1 MNKLIVSSAPHIRTK
16 KDTPAVMLDVI
27 IALLPALVAGV
38 VIFGIRALLVVM
50 TCVLASVVSEFL
62 FNLILK
68 QEQTVFDFS
77 AIVTGLILGLNLRAD
92 APIWQCI
99 VGAVFAIIV
108 VKCLFGGLG
117 QNFANPAVTARVF
130 LLICFSNTLA
140 GGARPNISSNPSLVA
155 GATPLSVIAEGDSLP
170 ELTDML
176 FGLRGGAIGE
186 TCIIALLLGFA
197 YLVARKVIHFET
209 PLIMIATVFLLSLV
223 VGGDV
228 ELALYQVLAGGLVF
242 GAVFMATDYVTTPIT
257 RTGKMI
263 FAVGCGLITF
273 LIRQYGNYPEGVS
286 FAILFMNI
294 LSPYIEGWT
303 KPKSLGQRKD
313 AKVTTKSS
321 RISVKDILDL
331 VVCEVCSISVALII
345 DCLVFFNQFG
355 SVATPIVFIVVLVV
369 LSAAAIFGRKAYLC
383 KGGNK

>member
-1 MNKLIVSSAPHIRTK
+1 MNKLIVSSAPHIRAK
-16 KDTPAVMLDVI
+16 KDTPSIMLDVI

-50 TCVLASVVSEFL
+50 TCVIASVVSEFL
-62 FNLILK
+62 FNIITK
-68 QEQTVFDFS
+68 KEQTIFDFS

-92 APIWQCI
+92 APVWQCI

-108 VKCLFGGLG
+108 VKCFFGGLG

-140 GGARPNISSNPSLVA
+140 GGALPLISSNPDLVA
-155 GATPLSVIAEGDSLP
+155 GATPLNVIAAGGELP
-170 ELTDML
+170 SIMDML
-176 FGLRGGAIGE
+176 LGLRGGALGE

-209 PLIMIATVFLLSLV
+209 PLIMIATVFVLSLI
-223 VGGDV
+223 VGGDAK
-228 ELALYQVLAGGLVF
+228 LALYQVLSGGLVF
-242 GAVFMATDYVTTPIT
+242 GAVFMITDYSTTPIT

-263 FAVGCGLITF
+263 FALGCAFITF
-273 LIRQYGNYPEGVS
+273 LIRQYGGYPEGVS

-303 KPKSLGQRKD
+303 KPKALGKR
-313 AKVTTKSS
+313 
-321 RISVKDILDL
+321 
-331 VVCEVCSISVALII
+331 
-345 DCLVFFNQFG
+345 
-355 SVATPIVFIVVLVV
+355 
-369 LSAAAIFGRKAYLC
+369 
-383 KGGNK
+383 GNK